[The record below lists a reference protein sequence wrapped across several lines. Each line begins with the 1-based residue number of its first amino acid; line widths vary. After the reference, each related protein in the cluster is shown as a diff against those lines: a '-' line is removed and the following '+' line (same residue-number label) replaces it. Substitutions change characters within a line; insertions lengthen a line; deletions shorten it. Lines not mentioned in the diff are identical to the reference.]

1 MDPLAIHRA
10 YQEGDL
16 DALLVLLDDPPDFPN
31 QRPTGPLSIAE
42 IPLEYAIYHSPI
54 SFIQTLID
62 FGADPNY
69 RDHAGF
75 PSLIAALS
83 TDRKDVGEI
92 LVLLLDA
99 GADIQQVGVN
109 GFTPL
114 HYAAAYQTPDL
125 VQLLLERGAD
135 PNVRTDIDD
144 YTTPLEEAVAQ
155 GRREAAEILTPV
167 TGQDPIQS

>member
-1 MDPLAIHRA
+1 MKDPIAIHRA
-10 YQEGDL
+10 YQDGDL

-42 IPLEYAIYHSPI
+42 IPLEYAIYHSPMA
-54 SFIQTLID
+54 FIQTLID

-69 RDHAGF
+69 GDHAGF

-125 VQLLLERGAD
+125 VQLLLDRGAD
-135 PNVRTDIDD
+135 PDARTNVDD
-144 YTTPLEEAVAQ
+144 YTTPLEEAIAQ
-155 GRREAAEILTPV
+155 NRREAVAILEPV
-167 TGQDPIQS
+167 TGQDPV